1 MQSVVTGRAL
11 SRSMPIS
18 SPHCSQIPYSP
29 SFKRCNASWILKMS
43 LRSRSRI
50 RRIEFRLASMEAR
63 SVGSGKFPSSSMFST
78 VLPASKRSSL
88 IRWFRRLRKYSRFFW
103 SREHLISQRNGVHY
117 REKLTNINRGIAP
130 ECAATSCSPITQ
142 GRRRDA
148 DAPKQKP
155 RCSSATWIGLMSV
168 GTAEFF

>member
-88 IRWFRRLRKYSRFFW
+88 IRWFSRLRKYSRFFW

-117 REKLTNINRGIAP
+117 REKLTNINRGIARANAQQQAVLRSLK
-130 ECAATSCSPITQ
+130 EGDGTWMRQ
-142 GRRRDA
+142 N
-148 DAPKQKP
+148 KNL
-155 RCSSATWIGLMSV
+155 SALRQHGSV
-168 GTAEFF
+168 